1 MLKQLQTAYEQV
13 LRNLVFVD
21 FENKKVI
28 GGGDKL
34 ELELSKEKA
43 CCNDLII
50 AINRHFQEGDF
61 DLVKERIAVLTNRI
75 NYIDRLEK
83 QIKEQRRNKLF
94 EIASQLG
101 KQGNSTKV
109 VRFNESP
116 S

>member
-1 MLKQLQTAYEQV
+1 MIKQLQQAYEKG
-13 LRNLVFVD
+13 LKNLVFVD

-28 GGGDKL
+28 GGEDKL

-75 NYIDRLEK
+75 NYIDCLEK

-94 EIASQLG
+94 EIASQLDM
-101 KQGNSTKV
+101 QVSSTKV
-109 VRFNESP
+109 VKVNAKP
-116 S
+116 N